1 HQAIAERCE
10 RVTFTVA
17 GLPMPLKGEPL

>member
-1 HQAIAERCE
+1 IAERCE

>member
-1 HQAIAERCE
+1 AERCE